1 MFFRGLVSRA
11 QLHTVLRYDKG
22 VDAMLLVVLGECGL
36 FKLNPSVL
44 DSFKTPR
51 RLRAHVA
58 KRSSTPAVMKKRK
71 YDAMLVRGQCSRD
84 NKADGARIY
93 VRSSYV

>member
-22 VDAMLLVVLGECGL
+22 VDAMLLVVLGECG